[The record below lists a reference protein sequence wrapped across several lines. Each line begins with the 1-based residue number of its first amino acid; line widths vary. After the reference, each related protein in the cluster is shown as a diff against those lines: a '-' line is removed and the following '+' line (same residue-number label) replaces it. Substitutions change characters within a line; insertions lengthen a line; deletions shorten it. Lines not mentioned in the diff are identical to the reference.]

1 MELAVNGGKK
11 EDEEEQEMGKK
22 RMRASNKKSPKTQ
35 EERKGFIECCWNS
48 MGISV
53 REENPRTNANVKE
66 ARDGRRQMFGRPEN
80 LII

>member
-1 MELAVNGGKK
+1 
-11 EDEEEQEMGKK
+11 
-22 RMRASNKKSPKTQ
+22 
-35 EERKGFIECCWNS
+35 

-66 ARDGRRQMFGRPEN
+66 ARNGRRQMFGRPEN